1 MPKILIAEDEPDI
14 QSMLAFMFER
24 EGYTVVSAMDGDEA
38 YEIAQTEK
46 PDVILMDIRMPH
58 VDGYAATRLIKAD
71 ATLHNIPVIFVTV
84 RVTAADRQMGE
95 LVGGVGYVGKPFSPE
110 EIIEEVRGAL
120 KKSMPPLA

>member
-14 QSMLAFMFER
+14 LAMLSFMFER
-24 EGYTVVSAMDGDEA
+24 EGFEVVSATDGDEA
-38 YEIAQTEK
+38 YEVAQREK

-110 EIIEEVRGAL
+110 DIVEEVRAAL
-120 KKSMPPLA
+120 KKSTGSLA